1 MQQPLTGVS
10 QQSQTN
16 VTLHYTRLA
25 GVFSM
30 TLRTLRNIPAEDSDS
45 SLGRGRAENWK
56 APGLT
61 VLLQVIIN
69 ALQGLLGV
77 IMFLNASWSR
87 V

>member
-1 MQQPLTGVS
+1 
-10 QQSQTN
+10 
-16 VTLHYTRLA
+16 
-25 GVFSM
+25 M
-30 TLRTLRNIPAEDSDS
+30 TLRTLCDIPDEDCDS

-56 APGLT
+56 DPGLT

-77 IMFLNASWSR
+77 IMFLTASWSR